1 MSEKIIVQLD
11 LEKGDVKSATA
22 SLEKAAEKSGERA
35 GSLFGSEFESSATR
49 SLKSIGSFAA
59 KAAGLVTGL
68 ATGFLALEG
77 LRGAQ
82 AQEDAVNALNSALSL
97 SKNASIQASEGI
109 QVFASEL
116 QNATRFGDDVI
127 IQNAALIQ
135 SLGDLDEKGL
145 KRATQATL
153 DLATAL
159 RIDLNS
165 AATLVGKAAAG
176 EVGSFSRYGLSIE
189 KAKDNTTTF
198 ANALTAIES
207 KFGGAAARDVNT
219 YSGAVD
225 QLKNAFGDT
234 LEAIANIIIKSPQL
248 TQIIKSAT
256 QFFANLT
263 KQVEEFSK
271 SFDFFK
277 VTTTAFINFNDAFIT
292 YVIAPFEQLFN
303 IANVV
308 QKNINFV
315 FAQIVSGVGNV
326 GFAVAKVL
334 QGLGVGDKLA
344 EDLLNFEETSGI
356 VTKQVETDFKNAIQ
370 NISNFSFSDSLAKKN
385 EELRLFFEEQ
395 NRLTQEAS
403 TVNSEILTSSNA
415 VAGQSLITWKE
426 AFLDAFSS
434 VSSGSMS
441 LQQQILET
449 NNKMKTFAAEST
461 KALRDGLAR
470 GAGQA
475 FAAFGK
481 AIATGENALDAFAK
495 ALFKSIADQAVAL
508 GTNFILTGTAML
520 FSPNPKDNAQA
531 PFLIKSGAALAA
543 FGGFLGGMA
552 GGGGGTATAGNTGV
566 GEGNVPIT
574 NPIANP
580 EATQERQAPAT
591 NVSVTVQGSLVRQ
604 EELGQFITQTLNES
618 FAKQG
623 VTLTDA
629 RIFA

>member
-22 SLEKAAEKSGERA
+22 SLEKAAERSGERA
-35 GSLFGSEFESSATR
+35 GSLFSSEFESSATR

-59 KAAGLVTGL
+59 KATGIITGL

-82 AQEDAVNALNSALSL
+82 AQEDAVNALNSALIL

-109 QVFASEL
+109 QAFASEL
-116 QNATRFGDDVI
+116 QNSTRFGDDVI

-165 AATLVGKAAAG
+165 AATLMGKAAAG
-176 EVGSFSRYGLSIE
+176 EVGAFSRYGLSIE
-189 KAKDNTTTF
+189 KAKDNATTF

-234 LEAIANIIIKSPQL
+234 LEAIANIIIKSPQF
-248 TQIIKSAT
+248 TQTIKSFT
-256 QFFANLT
+256 GLFIDLT
-263 KQVEEFSK
+263 KRVEKFSET
-271 SFDFFK
+271 FDFFK
-277 VTTTAFINFNDAFIT
+277 FSTTLLVEFNDAFIT
-292 YVIAPFEQLFN
+292 YVIAPFEQLYN

-308 QKNINFV
+308 QKNINFI
-315 FAQIVSGVGNV
+315 FAQIISGAGNV

-334 QGLGVGDKLA
+334 KGLGIGDQLA
-344 EDLLNFEETSGI
+344 EDLLNFEQTSEM
-356 VTKQVETDFKNAIQ
+356 VTKEVEADFNNAIS
-370 NISNFSFSDSLAKKN
+370 NISNFSFSDSLAQKN
-385 EELRLFFEEQ
+385 EELRMFFEEQ
-395 NRLTQEAS
+395 NRLAQDAS
-403 TVNSEILTSSNA
+403 TTNSEILASSNA
-415 VAGQSLITWKE
+415 VAGESLITWKQ

-434 VSSGSMS
+434 VSSGAMT
-441 LQQQILET
+441 LQQQIVET
-449 NNKMKTFAAEST
+449 NNKMKTFAAESI

-520 FSPNPKDNAQA
+520 FSPNPKDQAQA

-552 GGGGGTATAGNTGV
+552 GGGGGTATSGNTGI
-566 GEGNVPIT
+566 GEGNVPLT
-574 NPIANP
+574 NNVANP
-580 EATQERQAPAT
+580 EASQERQAPGT

-604 EELGQFITQTLNES
+604 EELGQFITETLNES

>member
-22 SLEKAAEKSGERA
+22 SLEKAAEKSGEKA
-35 GSLFGSEFESSATR
+35 GSLFSAEFESSATK
-49 SLKSIGSFAA
+49 SLRSIGSFAA

-97 SKNASIQASEGI
+97 SKNASLQASEGI

-135 SLGDLDEKGL
+135 SLGDLDQEGL
-145 KRATQATL
+145 KRATKAAL
-153 DLATAL
+153 DLSTAL

-165 AATLVGKAAAG
+165 AATLVGKAASG
-176 EVGSFSRYGLSIE
+176 EVGSFSRYGISIE
-189 KAKDNTTTF
+189 KAKDNATTF

-248 TQIIKSAT
+248 TQVIKAT
-256 QFFANLT
+256 TGFFVELT
-263 KQVEEFSK
+263 KKIEGFAK
-271 SFDFFK
+271 NFDFFK
-277 VTTTAFINFNDAFIT
+277 EASTVFVDFNEAFIT
-292 YVIAPFEQLFN
+292 YVIAPFEQLYN
-303 IANVV
+303 IANLV
-308 QKNINFV
+308 QKNLNFV

-326 GFAVAKVL
+326 GFAVGKLL
-334 QGLGVGDKLA
+334 QGLGIGEELSQQ
-344 EDLLNFEETSGI
+344 LLDFEQTSEM
-356 VTKQVETDFKNAIQ
+356 VTKEVEADFNKAIQ
-370 NISNFSFSDSLAKKN
+370 NISDFSISDSLFKKN
-385 EELRLFFEEQ
+385 EELKLFFEEQ
-395 NRLTQEAS
+395 NRIAAEAAATNNAILATS
-403 TVNSEILTSSNA
+403 NQAAGNSLMTW
-415 VAGQSLITWKE
+415 GQ
-426 AFLDAFSS
+426 AFSS
-434 VSSGSMS
+434 AFSMAS
-441 LQQQILET
+441 DTSMKLQDQITAT
-449 NNKMKTFAAEST
+449 NERMKTFAAESA

-495 ALFKSIADQAVAL
+495 ALFKSIADQAIAL
-508 GTNFILTGTAML
+508 GTNFMLTGAAMI
-520 FSPNPKDNAQA
+520 FSPNPKDKAQG
-531 PFLIKSGAALAA
+531 PFLIKAGAALAA
-543 FGGFLGGMA
+543 FGGFLGGLS
-552 GGGGGTATAGNTGV
+552 GGGGGTATAGNTGM
-566 GEGNVPIT
+566 GEGNVPIS
-574 NPIANP
+574 NPVANP
-580 EATQERQAPAT
+580 EESQQRMAPST

-604 EELGQFITQTLNES
+604 EELGQFITETLNES

-629 RIFA
+629 RFA